1 MDKYG
6 ERKGLK
12 LGLPMIYANGP
23 QDSLHFVLNMSE
35 FGRIREATPQV
46 PRNIQV
52 LRLQDNQSLSNRN
65 GVLTSE

>member
-12 LGLPMIYANGP
+12 PGLPIVYTNGP
-23 QDSLHFVLNMSE
+23 PDSLHFVLNMSE

-52 LRLQDNQSLSNRN
+52 LRLQDNQSLPNRN
-65 GVLTSE
+65 GVFASE

>member
-12 LGLPMIYANGP
+12 SGLPIIYTNGP

-35 FGRIREATPQV
+35 LGRIREATPQV

-52 LRLQDNQSLSNRN
+52 LRLQDKESLSNRN
-65 GVLTSE
+65 GFFASE